1 MDCYVK
7 MMTFQGSNGMK
18 VIFRGEMNV
27 LPNCIILVMTARKII
42 KKGYEDYLA
51 YVLDSKE
58 KTGELTNIPTLKEFP
73 DMFLDELLGL
83 PPDKEVEVSIDLLPW
98 STLVAQPPC
107 RMTFTELA
115 KLKI

>member
-1 MDCYVK
+1 
-7 MMTFQGSNGMK
+7 MK

-27 LPNCIILVMTARKII
+27 LPNCIILVMTARKIT
-42 KKGYEDYLA
+42 KKEYEAYLA

-58 KTGELTNIPTLKEFP
+58 KTGELTNIPILKEFP

-98 STLVAQPPC
+98 LTLVAQPPC
-107 RMTFTELA
+107 RMALAELA
-115 KLKI
+115 ELKI

>member
-1 MDCYVK
+1 
-7 MMTFQGSNGMK
+7 MK

-27 LPNCIILVMTARKII
+27 LPNCIILVMTARKIT
-42 KKGYEDYLA
+42 KKEYEAYLA

-73 DMFLDELLGL
+73 HMFLDELLGL

-107 RMTFTELA
+107 RMAFAELA
-115 KLKI
+115 ELKI

>member
-1 MDCYVK
+1 
-7 MMTFQGSNGMK
+7 MK

-115 KLKI
+115 ELKI

>member
-1 MDCYVK
+1 
-7 MMTFQGSNGMK
+7 
-18 VIFRGEMNV
+18 
-27 LPNCIILVMTARKII
+27 MTARKII

-58 KTGELTNIPTLKEFP
+58 KTGELTNIPTLKEFL